1 MTTVDDTAV
10 AIADEYA
17 EAALALAEEQGVA
30 ETFLSEL
37 GSFVAHMRLDKV
49 FGDFMESPVI
59 DAEKRRD
66 VLERTL
72 RGKMS
77 DLLLDTILVL
87 NGKGRSGLIPLFHDR
102 FRVVLERLRN
112 EVEVLVTTAHPLTGK
127 LRERLTRALA
137 DRTGRKPRLVENVD
151 PSAIAGLKIQIGDE
165 LLDDS
170 AASHLTRMRATLA
183 ERASRELH
191 AGEPPIAEE

>member
-1 MTTVDDTAV
+1 MTTIDDTAV

-17 EAALALAEEQGVA
+17 EAALALAHEQSVA
-30 ETFLSEL
+30 DTFLSEL
-37 GSFVAHMRLDKV
+37 GSFVAHMRSDEVL
-49 FGDFMESPVI
+49 GDFMESPI
-59 DAEKRRD
+59 IGAEKRRD

-87 NGKGRSGLIPLFHDR
+87 NGKGRSELIPLFHDR
-102 FRVVLERLRN
+102 FRVALERLRN

-137 DRTGRKPRLVENVD
+137 ERTGRKPRLVEKVA
-151 PSAIAGLKIQIGDE
+151 PSTIAGLKIQIEDE

-170 AASHLTRMRATLA
+170 AASHLRRMRASLV

-191 AGEPPIAEE
+191 AGELPIAQE